1 MNNIKITLFNDAT
14 KLRFNLTD
22 ITLKQITVNNNRVK
36 IRFNE
41 QSDSIE
47 VTQDDIDFQVEFSYR
62 AYMVPPVFADKGK
75 VRVSI

>member
-1 MNNIKITLFNDAT
+1 M
-14 KLRFNLTD
+14 
-22 ITLKQITVNNNRVK
+22 K

-47 VTQDDIDFQVEFSYR
+47 VTQDDIDIEIEFSYR

-75 VRVSI
+75 VRVSVMDVGFTADVGIETGANGKPVV